1 MNRTDFLNEI
11 LPTSFS
17 ISDITVESGP
27 DTLRVYNKKENI
39 KLKDVKFIKR
49 IAREKVRL
57 NGAPVKYFP
66 IDPESINANN
76 SLDYENTLKDHT
88 DLELGP
94 PIDMIATWTPQEYQ
108 IDLSKWGVMMPAGS
122 DHQLFF
128 HVDEITEKLGR
139 KPLIGDIIE
148 TVNDI
153 TRYKVADVY
162 YGHANLWE
170 NIFCMVTL
178 SKATYD
184 NYTSQLD
191 QYDEVGESYKD
202 TYTKL
207 EEVLNVMDGTTDHAT
222 NVAIEE
228 EKIKTDDPME
238 PRKKSIDTALDIM
251 TMRL

>member
-1 MNRTDFLNEI
+1 MNRTDFFNEI

-17 ISDITVESGP
+17 LDNNTVASGP
-27 DTLRVYNKKENI
+27 DTLKVYDGKSNI
-39 KLKDVKFIKR
+39 KLKDIAFIKR
-49 IAREKVRL
+49 IAREKVKL
-57 NGAPVKYFP
+57 NGAPIKYFP
-66 IDPESINANN
+66 IDPSSSDTNT
-76 SLDYENTLKDHT
+76 SLDFDNTLKDHT
-88 DLELGP
+88 HLELGA

-108 IDLSKWGVMMPAGS
+108 LDLSKWGVMMPAGS
-122 DHQLFF
+122 DQQLFI
-128 HVDEITEKLGR
+128 HVDELTEKLGR
-139 KPLIGDIIE
+139 KPLVGDIIE
-148 TVNDI
+148 TVNDV

-191 QYDEVGESYKD
+191 QYDEDGESYKD

-207 EEVLNVMDGTTDHAT
+207 EEVLNVMDGTTEHAT
-222 NVAIEE
+222 NAAIEE
-228 EKIKTDDPME
+228 EKIKTDDPVE
-238 PRKKSIDTALDIM
+238 PRKRSIDTALDIM